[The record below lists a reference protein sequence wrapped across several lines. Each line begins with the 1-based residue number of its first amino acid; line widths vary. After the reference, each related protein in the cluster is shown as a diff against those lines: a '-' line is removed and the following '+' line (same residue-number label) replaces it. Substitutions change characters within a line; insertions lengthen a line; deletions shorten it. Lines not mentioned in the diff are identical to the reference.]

1 MGVLAFGVKS
11 QGNHLLCV
19 RYQSNGEKDMNHVMS
34 AKLTGLEI
42 HCRNALSTAHNLVQ
56 WSSLSTVNSLVPP
69 RIGTETAPAN
79 LFFTYILKIRFTYF
93 TYYSLAPTV
102 FL

>member
-42 HCRNALSTAHNLVQ
+42 HCRNALSTAHKCR
-56 WSSLSTVNSLVPP
+56 LSVCEGCSVCNETVLLN
-69 RIGTETAPAN
+69 
-79 LFFTYILKIRFTYF
+79 
-93 TYYSLAPTV
+93 
-102 FL
+102 